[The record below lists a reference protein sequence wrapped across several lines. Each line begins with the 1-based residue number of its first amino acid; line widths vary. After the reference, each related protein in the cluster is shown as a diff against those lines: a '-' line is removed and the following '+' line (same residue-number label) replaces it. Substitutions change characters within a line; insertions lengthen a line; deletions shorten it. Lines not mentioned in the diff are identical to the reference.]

1 MILTIGTGGSGLTFL
16 NWSIIYLRGDN
27 SYTFLNKEVVD
38 VTDNPLLTNRTAHG
52 QKKDH
57 IHLTADLKKLHLAT
71 DQSVVYIVPSLQ
83 SDLEYVL
90 QFKGKKIIFDP
101 YVLSEELMARMC
113 STLPDFPLNNLIDA
127 LSSKYDQ
134 QIVKQVLIKCNKF
147 FTRYYTMPESDLNY
161 FNINYIDVFQNLD
174 QRIYDIFN
182 YLELP
187 ITTNRVSNW
196 LSVYNKYRSVN
207 QNFLS
212 TFLSNPVEIDNNIQM
227 KIFKEIVAWKDGSYQ
242 IT

>member
-27 SYTFLNKEVVD
+27 SYTFLNKEAIN

-52 QKKDH
+52 HKNDH

-71 DQSVVYIVPSLQ
+71 DQSVVYIVPSHQ

-101 YVLSEELMARMC
+101 CILSEELLARMC
-113 STLPDFPLNNLIDA
+113 STIPNFPLNDLIDT
-127 LSSKYDQ
+127 LSSEYDQ
-134 QIVKQVLIKCNKF
+134 QIVKQVLINCNKF
-147 FTRYYTMPESDLNY
+147 FTKYYTMPNSDLNY
-161 FNINYIDVFQNLD
+161 FTINYIDIFQNLD

-187 ITTNRVSNW
+187 ITTDRMPNW
-196 LSVYNKYRSVN
+196 LLIYNKYRSVN

-212 TFLSNPVEIDNNIQM
+212 AFLSDPVEINNNIQM
-227 KIFKEIVAWKDGSYQ
+227 KIFKEIVAWKNGSSR

>member
-27 SYTFLNKEVVD
+27 SYTFLNKDVVD

-71 DQSVVYIVPSLQ
+71 DQSVVYIVPSQQ
-83 SDLEYVL
+83 SALEYVL

-101 YVLSEELMARMC
+101 YLLSEELLARMC
-113 STLPDFPLNNLIDA
+113 FTMPDFPLNNLIDS
-127 LSSKYDQ
+127 LSAKYDQ

-147 FTRYYTMPESDLNY
+147 FTIYYTMPTSDLDY
-161 FNINYIDVFQNLD
+161 FNINYIDIFQNLD
-174 QRIYDIFN
+174 QKIYDIFN

-187 ITTNRVSNW
+187 INTDRMSNW
-196 LSVYNKYRSVN
+196 LSVYDNYRSVN

-212 TFLSNPVEIDNNIQM
+212 TFLSNPVEIDNNVQM
-227 KIFKEIVAWKDGSYQ
+227 KIFKEIVAWKNGPCQ

>member
-27 SYTFLNKEVVD
+27 SYTFLNKDVVD

-71 DQSVVYIVPSLQ
+71 DQSVVYIVPSQQ
-83 SDLEYVL
+83 SALEYVL

-101 YVLSEELMARMC
+101 YLLSEELLARMC
-113 STLPDFPLNNLIDA
+113 FTMPDFPLNNLIDS

-147 FTRYYTMPESDLNY
+147 FTIYYTMPTSDLDY
-161 FNINYIDVFQNLD
+161 FNINYIDIFQNLD
-174 QRIYDIFN
+174 QKIYDIFN

-187 ITTNRVSNW
+187 INTDRMSNW
-196 LSVYNKYRSVN
+196 LSVYDNYRSVN

-212 TFLSNPVEIDNNIQM
+212 TFLSNPVEIDNNVQM
-227 KIFKEIVAWKDGSYQ
+227 KIFKEIVAWKNGPCQ